1 MLKKTTLA
9 VLGLV
14 YSGFL
19 AAGMYSAPPVPTC
32 APGDVSVPCDAKKWA
47 LGIQALYLKPAYSDS
62 LTFQPSVIDGL
73 KEIDPRWGWGYR
85 LEGAYFFNTGNDI
98 TMNYLHYNVRSHLGS
113 FDGQYLQLLQQ
124 GAVVLPS
131 VFTETLSNRFDQI
144 NLVMGQHVDFGM
156 QKSARFYAGMQY
168 AKIRLDGN
176 QYFNRISP
184 VFIPSTKG
192 VSAVVNTD
200 FNGFGPSVG
209 VDYSYTL
216 VHGVNLIAN
225 TMGSLLLG
233 TSRFD
238 ASTSY
243 GSGLVVTSTYG
254 AQRKIVPSVELKL
267 GANYSREMM
276 QGVLSIEGGYQAVN
290 YFDALRAQ
298 SVVSNALSTSDFGL
312 YGPYFGVKWLGNA

>member
-47 LGIQALYLKPAYSDS
+47 LGIQALYLKPAYSNS
-62 LTFQPSVIDGL
+62 LTYQSSVTDGL
-73 KEIDPRWGWGYR
+73 KDIDPSWGWGYR
-85 LEGAYFFNTGNDI
+85 LEGSYFFNTGNDI
-98 TMNYLHYNVRSHLGS
+98 TMNYLHYDVTSHLGS
-113 FDGQYLQLLQQ
+113 FGGEYLQLLPQ
-124 GAVVLPS
+124 GAVLLPS
-131 VFTETLSNRFDQI
+131 PFTETLTNQFDQV
-144 NLVMGQHVDFGM
+144 NLVMGQHVDFGI

-168 AKIRLDGN
+168 AKIRLDGS
-176 QYFNRISP
+176 QFFNRISP
-184 VFIPSTKG
+184 VFIPATKG
-192 VSAVVNTD
+192 VSGIANTD

-209 VDYSYTL
+209 VDYSYT
-216 VHGVNLIAN
+216 VMNGFNLIAN

-238 ASTSY
+238 ASIAY
-243 GSGLVVTSTYG
+243 GNGLVVTSGY
-254 AQRKIVPSVELKL
+254 ASQRIVVPSVEFKL
-267 GANYSREMM
+267 GANYSREML

-290 YFDALRAQ
+290 YFDALQAQ
-298 SVVSNALSTSDFGL
+298 PLGSNVLAASDFGL